1 MPLIGA
7 KSLLIQY
14 HDRTRIE
21 SENLDQ
27 EMQSET
33 GLTGTPYAVTLL
45 DLRKV
50 FQSDRRN
57 FRASVKPIQS

>member
-33 GLTGTPYAVTLL
+33 GLTGTPYATNCS
-45 DLRKV
+45 RK
-50 FQSDRRN
+50 
-57 FRASVKPIQS
+57 ASSSGRFGKWQLPRQI